1 MAAEVRRIRA
11 DEVPDFI
18 RSVAVPFLEPG
29 RDGSVEHWT
38 PHIEPDRAWVAD
50 DGGRLVG
57 NACVFSRDVTVPARP
72 GQPCPVLPMAAI
84 SGVGVYPS
92 HRRQGILRRLMAS
105 MLEDARDRGEVI
117 AALLASESVIYGR
130 FGFGLATTA
139 QRTRINTRESRFDVP
154 AGSGDIRLLEPDEA
168 SKVLP
173 DLHDRCRRLRAG
185 DPSRNDAVWAGTFTD
200 APQDRG
206 GMSGRMYAV
215 APDGFAVYRGQQ
227 ADELD
232 GYARVRV
239 QSLYGETPEA
249 EAALWRFLFDLD
261 LVREVVAERPVDDP
275 LRWRLADPRQLRV
288 TASADELWVCVL
300 DTAAALQARGYERA
314 GRLVLDIAPPATP
327 VPAGISKSTIGRWV
341 LEAGPDGAS
350 CRPAGG
356 EQCDLRM
363 GLADL
368 GALYMGGV
376 RASTLAAAG
385 RVHEERPGAL
395 AVADTVFMTTREPFC
410 GTGF

>member
-72 GQPCPVLPMAAI
+72 GRPCPVLPMAAI

-105 MLEDARDRGEVI
+105 MLEDARDRGEMI

-154 AGSGDIRLLEPDEA
+154 AGRPTSVCSSPTRRARSCLTCTTGAAVGVLA
-168 SKVLP
+168 SRAATTLCGP
-173 DLHDRCRRLRAG
+173 IPSPTPLRI
-185 DPSRNDAVWAGTFTD
+185 
-200 APQDRG
+200 
-206 GMSGRMYAV
+206 AV
-215 APDGFAVYRGQQ
+215 A
-227 ADELD
+227 
-232 GYARVRV
+232 
-239 QSLYGETPEA
+239 
-249 EAALWRFLFDLD
+249 
-261 LVREVVAERPVDDP
+261 
-275 LRWRLADPRQLRV
+275 
-288 TASADELWVCVL
+288 
-300 DTAAALQARGYERA
+300 
-314 GRLVLDIAPPATP
+314 
-327 VPAGISKSTIGRWV
+327 
-341 LEAGPDGAS
+341 
-350 CRPAGG
+350 
-356 EQCDLRM
+356 
-363 GLADL
+363 
-368 GALYMGGV
+368 
-376 RASTLAAAG
+376 
-385 RVHEERPGAL
+385 
-395 AVADTVFMTTREPFC
+395 
-410 GTGF
+410 

>member
-1 MAAEVRRIRA
+1 MVAEVRRIRA
-11 DEVPDFI
+11 DEVPDFV

-57 NACVFSRDVTVPARP
+57 NACVFSRDVTVPAGPGRP
-72 GQPCPVLPMAAI
+72 CSVLPMAAI
-84 SGVGVYPS
+84 SGVGVHPS
-92 HRRQGILRRLMAS
+92 HHRQGILRRLMAS

-117 AALLASESVIYGR
+117 AALIASESVIYGR
-130 FGFGLATTA
+130 FGFGLATTT
-139 QRTRINTRESRFDVP
+139 QRTRIDTRESRFDVP
-154 AGSGDIRLLEPDEA
+154 VGPADIRLLEPDEA

-173 DLHDRCRRLRAG
+173 DLHDRCRRVRAG
-185 DPSRNDAVWAGTFTD
+185 EPSRTDAVWAETFTD

-215 APDGFAVYRGQQ
+215 APDGFAVYRGQE
-227 ADELD
+227 ADELE

-249 EAALWRFLFDLD
+249 EAALWRFLFDID

-288 TASADELWVCVL
+288 TASADKLWVCVL
-300 DTAAALQARGYERA
+300 DTAAALQARGYERS

-327 VPAGISKSTIGRWV
+327 VPAGISTSTIGRWV

-350 CRPAGG
+350 CQPVGG

-368 GALYMGGV
+368 SALYMGGV

-395 AVADTVFMTTREPFC
+395 AVADAIFMTTREPFC